1 VSPGAPAALVRSV
14 GGVVVGVG
22 SELLP
27 IAADAA
33 DIPYRPF
40 ALPPASA
47 TPDIAVEVAPGDVAA
62 GGTPVFTCGPWE
74 MLRGDGGAYG
84 LRFGT
89 AAGGRPVLAWCDRET
104 TRVALRVA
112 PASAPLDPVRYPLD
126 QLLLMNHLAFRGG
139 LLLHAAGVVLDGVG
153 LVFPGVSGAGKST
166 LSGLLAA
173 AAPRGALLSD
183 DRIIVRAQ
191 DGRFRMYGT
200 PWPGTAGVARN
211 ASAPLAAA
219 LFLAK
224 GPCHALTRLAPAQA
238 VRRLVQVVSCPWY
251 DRDRL
256 SPVLETCE
264 RLVSMVPCFELRFA
278 RDPGVAALVTRVA
291 AQAT

>member
-1 VSPGAPAALVRSV
+1 MRPGAPAALVRSIAD
-14 GGVVVGVG
+14 VVVGVG
-22 SELLP
+22 SDVLP

-33 DIPYRPF
+33 DVPYRPF
-40 ALPPASA
+40 ALPRASA
-47 TPDIAVEVAPGDVAA
+47 APDITVRVAPGDVSARAA
-62 GGTPVFTCGPWE
+62 PVFTCGPWE
-74 MLRGDGGAYG
+74 MLPADGGAYG
-84 LRFGT
+84 LRFGA
-89 AAGGRPVLAWCDRET
+89 AAGGRPLLAWCDRET
-104 TRVALRVA
+104 TRVALHVA

-139 LLLHAAGVVLDGVG
+139 LLLHAAGVVLGGVG

-166 LSGLLAA
+166 LSGLLAP
-173 AAPRGALLSD
+173 AAPQGALLSD
-183 DRIIVRAQ
+183 DRIIVRAR

-211 ASAPLAAA
+211 ASAPLAAV

-224 GPCHALTRLAPAQA
+224 APRHALTRLAPAQA
-238 VRRLVQVVSCPWY
+238 VRRLMQVVSCPWY

-256 SPVLETCE
+256 APVLDTCE
-264 RLVSMVPCFELRFA
+264 RLVSTAPCYELRFA
-278 RDPGVAALVTRVA
+278 RDPGVAALVADLA